1 MDKFGLNDSHH
12 IGKIVINP
20 NNTNEIIVGS
30 TGHLYSNSK
39 QRGIFKSTDNGAS
52 WTNTLFIDDSTGII
66 DIKVS
71 PDNPNIVLSS
81 WKKDEKLGISLKTE
95 TSQPFIKVL
104 ILEIHG

>member
-1 MDKFGLNDSHH
+1 MEKRSYLDWYRENIIHQDLHSGTGILKSNDRGKTWINSGLNDSHH

-66 DIKVS
+66 DIKS
-71 PDNPNIVLSS
+71 KS
-81 WKKDEKLGISLKTE
+81 
-95 TSQPFIKVL
+95 
-104 ILEIHG
+104 